1 MPSGGRHP
9 HNGYEMLLL
18 VKIMPVAATFNP
30 RVERQSA
37 RPRSAISSFGLKLT

>member
-1 MPSGGRHP
+1 MPSGGKHP

-18 VKIMPVAATFNP
+18 VKKMPVALLNP

-37 RPRSAISSFGLKLT
+37 RARSAISSFGLKLT